1 MAVWSTGWHGRRRLR
16 DGEAQSQVAAVRTGR
31 RDGYKD
37 SLGVRINNLVMEQ
50 MTQAEMREGYR

>member
-1 MAVWSTGWHGRRRLR
+1 MARKEKVR
-16 DGEAQSQVAAVRTGR
+16 DSEAQSQVAAVRTGR

-50 MTQAEMREGYR
+50 MIQAEMREGYR